1 MLELFM
7 LPTCPYCHRVI
18 DYLDENGFAYK
29 KIDISN
35 IQNEEALIKIG
46 GKRQVPFLVD
56 KAHNV
61 EMYESLDIIEYLKT
75 LK

>member
-7 LPTCPYCHRVI
+7 LPTCPYCLKVMKF
-18 DYLDENGFAYK
+18 LDENNIPYQ

-35 IQNEEALIKIG
+35 PRNEEALIRIG

-56 KAHNV
+56 KEHGV
-61 EMYESLDIIEYLKT
+61 EMYESGDIIEYLKT
-75 LK
+75 L